1 MTGRPKIALRK
12 HSPDSFRDVFIA
24 PEEPFGIRGVYWKS
38 GLVIFSLFLMVST
51 VLVLMAGGSASATG
65 NLYVVPAILFAYFYR
80 RRGVLAA
87 YLLSMFYL
95 AAVILFRFPSA
106 DDLFAAAIRS
116 ALMVAVAL
124 TVSYLTHNL
133 ILEKRKYQA
142 IFDNTENGVLVLDLE
157 DRCILEMNQRFASSV
172 GLSSPCNGTL
182 ILSRF
187 LQDPAV
193 ADSLYGSLES
203 AGSTPTLE
211 SPVHRCD
218 GTVWTAIIV
227 ARRISVRHAV
237 LTFIDITER
246 KVLDNRLHQ
255 LHDEANLYLD
265 ILTHD
270 INNIN
275 TASLNYGR
283 LLGMTGAGVQE
294 GVAGNLVHSLEKCD
308 EIIRNV
314 STLRKIREGSPH
326 LVPVSLDPLIRKEI
340 AAHPGSPIRYSGTDE
355 VVLADE
361 MLSSVFNN
369 LIGNAV
375 KFRGADPVITISVED
390 RKNEVSVAIAD
401 NGRGIP
407 DSLKPHLFERL
418 QHGDMPASGK
428 GLGLYICREL
438 VERYG
443 GTIVAEDRVRGDPQ
457 KGALIRFT
465 LRKP

>member
-1 MTGRPKIALRK
+1 MMDNPKIPLGRR
-12 HSPDSFRDVFIA
+12 SPDSFRDAFIA
-24 PEEPFGIRGVYWKS
+24 PEEPFGIRGIYWKG
-38 GLVIFSLFLMVST
+38 GLIAFSLFLMVST
-51 VLVLMAGGSASATG
+51 VFVLNAGGSASATG
-65 NLYVVPAILFAYFYR
+65 NLYIVPAILFAYFYR

-95 AAVILFRFPSA
+95 AVVIVFRYPSA
-106 DDLFAAAIRS
+106 DDLVAAAIRS
-116 ALMVAVAL
+116 ALMVAIAL

-157 DRCILEMNQRFASSV
+157 DHSILEMNQRFAHSAGLPSPFIGGSDISV
-172 GLSSPCNGTL
+172 F
-182 ILSRF
+182 IH
-187 LQDPAV
+187 DPDV
-193 ADSLYGSLES
+193 TDRLFDSLMSES
-203 AGSTPTLE
+203 STPALE
-211 SPVHRCD
+211 TPVYRYD
-218 GTVWTAIIV
+218 GTTWTAIIV

-237 LTFIDITER
+237 LTFIDITGR
-246 KVLDNRLHQ
+246 KEMDDLLKRMHR
-255 LHDEANLYLD
+255 EANLYLD

-283 LLGMTGAGVQE
+283 LLSTPEGGERAGL
-294 GVAGNLVHSLEKCD
+294 VANLVRSLEKCD

-314 STLRKIREGSPH
+314 STLRKIREGSPP
-326 LVPVSLDPLIRKEI
+326 LVPVSLDPLIRREI
-340 AAHPGSPIRYSGTDE
+340 AGFPVAEIEYPGTDAT
-355 VVLADE
+355 VLADD

-375 KFRGADPVITISVED
+375 KFQGADPVITISVED
-390 RKNEVSVAIAD
+390 HKNHVSVSIAD
-401 NGRGIP
+401 SGKGIP

-428 GLGLYICREL
+428 GLGLYISRTL
-438 VERYG
+438 IERYG
-443 GTIVAEDRVRGDPQ
+443 GTIVAEDRVPDEPGRG
-457 KGALIRFT
+457 ACIRFT